1 LPRFINKEELLLPV
15 SRFSTGK
22 RLVFILSMLVLVG
35 LACSLG
41 GQDEALGPPGGSIS
55 VNQEAADRLK
65 QNFNQALQEATGSRE
80 ASLRIT
86 NEEITSLVAQE
97 LTETGQIPMSNPQVW
112 FTSGR
117 IYITGQMNS
126 VGPVEVD
133 SLIVATA
140 VVEAGRMVVKVEE
153 AQMGPLAFPDTL
165 IESMT
170 QTVNETLAGL
180 QVDADLEITR
190 IEILEGEMFV
200 IGHRRTP

>member
-1 LPRFINKEELLLPV
+1 M
-15 SRFSTGK
+15 SRFSIYL
-22 RLVFILSMLVLVG
+22 RLVSVLSLLTLTG

-41 GQDEALGPPGGSIS
+41 GQDETVGPPSGSIQIS
-55 VNQEAADRLK
+55 EEAADRLQ
-65 QNFNQALQEATGSRE
+65 QNFNQALQEATGTHE

-86 NEEITSLVAQE
+86 NEEITSLVARE

-117 IYITGQMNS
+117 IYITGEVDS
-126 VGPVEVD
+126 VGPVNFD
-133 SLIVATA
+133 SLIVATP
-140 VVEAGRMVVKVEE
+140 VVEQGRMVVKVEE
-153 AQMGPLAFPDTL
+153 AKMGPFEFPDTL

-180 QVDADLEITR
+180 LVDADLDITR

-200 IGHRRTP
+200 IGTRRT

>member
-1 LPRFINKEELLLPV
+1 MY
-15 SRFSTGK
+15 RFSAHL
-22 RLVFILSMLVLVG
+22 RLVFVLSLLTLVG

-41 GQDEALGPPGGSIS
+41 GQDETVGPPSGSIPIS
-55 VNQEAADRLK
+55 EEAAERLQ
-65 QNFNQALQEATGSRE
+65 QNFNQALQEATGTHE

-86 NEEITSLVAQE
+86 NEEITSLVARE

-117 IYITGQMNS
+117 IYITGEVDS
-126 VGPVEVD
+126 VGPVNFD
-133 SLIVATA
+133 SLIVATP
-140 VVEAGRMVVKVEE
+140 VVEQGRMVVKVEE
-153 AQMGPLAFPDTL
+153 AKMGPFEFPDTL

-180 QVDADLEITR
+180 LVDADLDITR

-200 IGHRRTP
+200 IGTRRT

>member
-1 LPRFINKEELLLPV
+1 V
-15 SRFSTGK
+15 SRFSTCK
-22 RLVFILSMLVLVG
+22 KLVFVLSLLVLTG
-35 LACSLG
+35 LACNLG
-41 GQDEALGPPGGSIS
+41 GQDQTPSPPGGSIT

-65 QNFNQALQEATGSRE
+65 QNFNQALQEATGTHE

-97 LTETGQIPMSNPQVW
+97 LSETGRIPMNNPQVW

-117 IYITGQMNS
+117 IYISGQ
-126 VGPVEVD
+126 VDAAGPVSLD

-140 VVEAGRMVVKVEE
+140 VVEEGRMVVKVEE
-153 AQMGPLAFPDTL
+153 AKMGSFAFPDTL
-165 IESMT
+165 IESIT

-200 IGHRRTP
+200 IGHRRS